1 MRIRNN
7 GPARRSYSS
16 YRVNVGSLNKNLEK
30 LSSGYKINRSADDAA
45 GLAISEK
52 MRAQITG
59 LSGAQ
64 QNAKQGIGLIQTTEG
79 ALQEYHEIVNRM
91 LELSVKSANATYDD
105 DVDREQLQKEMNRL
119 AQELN
124 RIADSTNFN
133 EIFTLNGSGELV
145 EDAKF
150 QELVEDD
157 RATLHGGDA
166 YMMEIG
172 LDMVG
177 GVSGSEE
184 SEPIYNHYHSG
195 ILTARTG
202 ENAQWAFGGYT
213 FTFNATEIPELK
225 DQLYEFCKQYNEDP
239 ANNWNGWKAR
249 TLPDQRGVPG
259 NEICFLANGDYD
271 PRNEYA
277 PREKGVG
284 VRQALP
290 CDYGDG
296 LHDGGHGVIGG
307 SNPGEASAAHTEVD
321 FKENTGE
328 TMMGAVMLLG
338 ASGEYGKYQFVENES
353 DAESGYV
360 PIMIDSSSSAGDIA
374 QSVSDTVEAP
384 PGFRIQK
391 VAYSEV
397 SFQEIVENEEYH
409 DTPALY
415 VSVFKTTEDA
425 EESINYIGS
434 NVNQNNTNAFQTGNV
449 RLLIGETGDE
459 YNFLDVPIFDMHTD
473 KVGLADV
480 DISTQSGALNAIDKI
495 KGAINKVSD
504 VRGTHGALQNRLE
517 HTIHYLGNAH
527 ENIQSAESVIRDA
540 DMADEMMKYT
550 KNSILVQSAQSMM
563 AQANLLP
570 EGVLRLI
577 QG

>member
-133 EIFTLNGSGELV
+133 GICTLDGHTESATESVSTTESVDSGMSAEEMALFNQLNRML
-145 EDAKF
+145 ENSGA
-150 QELVEDD
+150 
-157 RATLHGGDA
+157 
-166 YMMEIG
+166 
-172 LDMVG
+172 
-177 GVSGSEE
+177 VSGDIEISLLIKGNSSAYFRDLVCLGPGVRVSLDEEIESQGAGTVEGKHDVFGYTEDGYSLSHLYVKNPPSGDYRYVTLPGAKTYTGAVLIKSGSNLQFYPTNKVTGAETEFHYSENANE
-184 SEPIYNHYHSG
+184 ISFSELETVGSLNENHELTGNLEHPEAIYWTGYN
-195 ILTARTG
+195 IG
-202 ENAQWAFGGYT
+202 ENNQ
-213 FTFNATEIPELK
+213 NII
-225 DQLYEFCKQYNEDP
+225 
-239 ANNWNGWKAR
+239 
-249 TLPDQRGVPG
+249 G
-259 NEICFLANGDYD
+259 N
-271 PRNEYA
+271 
-277 PREKGVG
+277 
-284 VRQALP
+284 
-290 CDYGDG
+290 
-296 LHDGGHGVIGG
+296 
-307 SNPGEASAAHTEVD
+307 
-321 FKENTGE
+321 
-328 TMMGAVMLLG
+328 
-338 ASGEYGKYQFVENES
+338 
-353 DAESGYV
+353 
-360 PIMIDSSSSAGDIA
+360 SSS
-374 QSVSDTVEAP
+374 QSNRE
-384 PGFRIQK
+384 
-391 VAYSEV
+391 
-397 SFQEIVENEEYH
+397 
-409 DTPALY
+409 
-415 VSVFKTTEDA
+415 
-425 EESINYIGS
+425 
-434 NVNQNNTNAFQTGNV
+434 TGNI

-495 KGAINKVSD
+495 KSAINKVSD

-550 KNSILVQSAQSMM
+550 KNSILTQSAQSMM